1 MRIMFIDDEP
11 NVLSGLRR
19 MLRGQRGEWDMVFAN
34 SGPEGLAVMSQQ
46 PVDVLVCDMRMPG
59 MDGVQVL
66 AEVRE
71 KFPTTARIILTGQT
85 DRESVIAALG
95 LTQRFLLKPCRP
107 EDLIA
112 AIEQVIEVRQAVTEA
127 QIQAFLGSV
136 HSLPRPP
143 AVFDRIVAMASQ
155 PACEVTDLVDIIEHD
170 IATAT
175 EVLKLVNSGV
185 FCTPRPVDTLTG
197 AVVLLGID
205 AVQALALASS
215 ALRSQVSTPDGF
227 DLDELAR
234 RSMATAAI
242 CRRIATAEGA
252 DRNAVSAAFLAGLL
266 HNVGLLVQISAHPSG
281 WEHIL
286 KQSPTDIW
294 SQNEAEVAAFGCT
307 ATQASAYLLGLWGFA
322 DPIVHALLAQPSG
335 PETQS
340 TTPAAWLIF
349 YARARA
355 IYPAMQLTTAPETY
369 LSQDRVARWDAVCAD
384 TRSEPDTLNA
394 VDARRPLAPE

>member
-34 SGPEGLAVMSQQ
+34 SGPEGLAMMTEQ

-66 AEVRE
+66 TQVRE
-71 KFPTTARIILTGQT
+71 RFPSTARIILTGQT

-107 EDLIA
+107 QDLIA
-112 AIEQVIEVRQAVTEA
+112 TIEQVTEVRRAVTEA

-136 HSLPRPP
+136 HALPRPP
-143 AVFDRIVAMASQ
+143 AVFSRIVETASR
-155 PACEVTDLVDIIEHD
+155 PDCEVADLVEVIEHD
-170 IATAT
+170 IATTT

-185 FCTPRPVDTLTG
+185 FCIPRPVDTLTS

-205 AVQALALASS
+205 AIQALALASS
-215 ALRSQVSTPDGF
+215 ALRSTETTPPSF
-227 DLDELAR
+227 DLDRLAR
-234 RSMATAAI
+234 HSTTTAAI

-252 DRNAVSAAFLAGLL
+252 DRNGVSAAFLSGLL
-266 HNVGLLVQISAHPSG
+266 HNVGLLVQVSADPHG
-281 WEHIL
+281 WERIE
-286 KQSPTDIW
+286 QEAPADIW
-294 SQNEAEVAAFGCT
+294 AQGEAEITAFGCT

-322 DPIVHALLAQPSG
+322 DQIVHAVLAQPLH
-335 PETQS
+335 PDS
-340 TTPAAWLIF
+340 TSATPAAWTLF
-349 YARARA
+349 YSRTRAQ
-355 IYPAMQLTTAPETY
+355 YPGTSLPTGPDHYLTAE
-369 LSQDRVARWDAVCAD
+369 RVEQWDTLCAD
-384 TRSEPDTLNA
+384 LLSEVTANP
-394 VDARRPLAPE
+394 

>member
-1 MRIMFIDDEP
+1 MRIMFIDDES

-19 MLRGQRGEWDMVFAN
+19 MLRGQRGVWDMLFAN
-34 SGPEGLAVMSQQ
+34 SGPEGLALMSEA

-66 AEVRE
+66 AKVRD
-71 KFPTTARIILTGQT
+71 KYPTTARIILTGQT

-107 EDLIA
+107 DDLIA

-127 QIQAFLGSV
+127 QLQAFLGSV

-143 AVFDRIVAMASQ
+143 AIFDQIVEMASR
-155 PACEVTDLVDIIEHD
+155 PTCEIADLVKVIEHD

-185 FCTPRPVDTLTG
+185 FCIPRPVDNLTG

-215 ALRSQVSTPDGF
+215 ALRSHSPTPEGF

-234 RSMATAAI
+234 RSLATAVI

-266 HNVGLLVQISAHPSG
+266 HNVGLLVQISANPSG
-281 WEHIL
+281 WEQIR

-294 SQNEAEVAAFGCT
+294 SQTEAEVAAFGCS

-322 DPIVHALLAQPSG
+322 DPIVHALLAQPTS

-340 TTPAAWLIF
+340 TTPAAWVIF

-355 IYPAMQLTTAPETY
+355 IYPGMPLSTAPEIY
-369 LSQDRVARWDAVCAD
+369 LSPERVARWDAVCAD
-384 TRSEPDTLNA
+384 VRSEGVTS
-394 VDARRPLAPE
+394 